1 MKKVIVLAL
10 SALLVFMA
18 GSLWLALYP
27 PVPAD
32 LGGVESVE
40 VQGHRVA
47 IAVGEDDQLHAWAQ
61 PGTRKALVVLF
72 PGYARDH
79 RRMSRYAQFL
89 HKAGYA
95 TLAVQFRSSR
105 AKDRKPT
112 TLGYWEMLDARAV
125 LAWVA
130 AQPRYAGY
138 RVALYGESLGGSVA
152 LAVAA
157 EHPEVV
163 AVVADCPFATGR
175 LAIEDGFACVYH
187 LPRWPLTD
195 LAIVLGRVFTGHDPS
210 ALDPAHALGQLGERP
225 VLLIQGAVEDR
236 FSLRQV
242 RRLESAAGP
251 GVESWV
257 MMDTGHNMGWPRH
270 RKDYELRVRAFLA
283 PIFRGAGP
291 APPQPAWR
299 EEDGLIGRGTRALQ
313 SGARKV
319 GEMVKGAIQ
328 NGDDK

>member
-1 MKKVIVLAL
+1 MKKVLILAL

-40 VQGHRVA
+40 ARGHRVA
-47 IAVGEDDQLHAWAQ
+47 IAVGEDDQLYAWAQ

-95 TLAVQFRSSR
+95 TLAVQFRSTR

-130 AQPRYAGY
+130 AQPRYKGY

-152 LAVAA
+152 IALAA
-157 EHPEVV
+157 ERPEVV

-175 LAIEDGFACVYH
+175 LAIEDGFDLVYH

-195 LAIVLGRVFTGHDPS
+195 LAIVLGRIFTGHDPS
-210 ALDPAHALGQLGERP
+210 ALDPARALHQLGERP

-257 MMDTGHNMGWPRH
+257 LMDTGHNGGWPQH

-283 PIFRGAGP
+283 PIFRGVGP
-291 APPQPAWR
+291 APPEPAWS
-299 EEDGLIGRGTRALQ
+299 EQDGLIGKGKRALAT
-313 SGARKV
+313 GGRKV
-319 GEMVKGAIQ
+319 GEMVQGAIQ
-328 NGDDK
+328 NGGDK